1 MNEEELKEII
11 EAKNKPIRDVVEL
24 SKHFRGRRNC
34 IVFLTESFRID
45 LDNRMSRLAELK
57 ENGISKDKI
66 REIIEKERYKTTSS
80 YNDWKYDENV
90 YKAEKNMINILEEAL
105 LKGE

>member
-1 MNEEELKEII
+1 MNEEELREII

-45 LDNRMSRLAELK
+45 LDNRMSKLAELK
-57 ENGISKDKI
+57 ENSISKNKISDKI
-66 REIIEKERYKTTSS
+66 KELENMRNTSITSEAFNIFNGEIIVLKE
-80 YNDWKYDENV
+80 
-90 YKAEKNMINILEEAL
+90 L
-105 LKGE
+105 LGG